1 MLHSET
7 NPFVEVRTDMQQNTV
22 TQHRRVSSMDGAP

>member
-1 MLHSET
+1 MLHSD
-7 NPFVEVRTDMQQNTV
+7 PFVEVRTDIQQNIV